1 MSRSRA
7 CTGQKRDGSR
17 FPCFNIFPEIVARAI
32 VSRMTSPMNMIL
44 KYTVQSWST
53 VSCNFIHDGC
63 DVLRFKKYDSFRK
76 SHGGP
81 TKMSS
86 CLRFH
91 DSGVPLSSSEF
102 VRTFAKFEHIELIRM
117 AFHHTVLTNRVFI
130 PFDTA
135 TTPLTTDFNLKS
147 QFTGDG

>member
-7 CTGQKRDGSR
+7 CIGQKRDGSCY
-17 FPCFNIFPEIVARAI
+17 PCFNIFPEIVARAI
-32 VSRMTSPMNMIL
+32 VSRMTSSMNMIL

-53 VSCNFIHDGC
+53 VSYNFIHDGY

-86 CLRFH
+86 FLRFH

-102 VRTFAKFEHIELIRM
+102 VRTFAKFEHIKLIRM
-117 AFHHTVLTNRVFI
+117 TFHRPVLTNRVFI
-130 PFDTA
+130 PFDTS
-135 TTPLTTDFNLKS
+135 TTPLTTDFNWKS